1 MTTIVDEFVVTLG
14 LDPTQYKKQT
24 AELERQLE
32 RDKQTALKSGKLIE
46 DSARKQRQA
55 FNAVKVEALGFMSV
69 IAGAGSLTA
78 FAANTVK
85 TDAAVGRLSATIG
98 QSTKTISLWQAVMRG
113 VGGTNQNAASALSNI
128 NQLGV
133 DFLQNRLD
141 PTRVGLLGQLGISPE
156 QLQDPTA
163 FSLAAAGAF
172 TRGDPRI
179 AADRLRRLGFDDSY
193 LAALQ
198 GGPAALQG
206 RLKAAGPL
214 AEITAEDAA
223 RAQALERSASRFNT
237 AVQGRGRRALGA
249 VLPHATTALNQ
260 LADLIEGRTAGP
272 GFMGMPAGG
281 RAGAAAGGG
290 GGGGRGGGGGGT
302 VGSFSGIVSF
312 LTARGVSMAAA
323 RGIAAGIGAET
334 GGTFSPSE
342 TNPKSGAYG
351 LLQLLTPARRA
362 DFERVMKRKLKGSS
376 GEDQLNFM
384 LWEMQNTERT
394 LKGSSGEDQLNF
406 MLWEMQ
412 NTERTAGAAVLG
424 ASTDVEALSNYVG
437 GNRWGYMRPGAGRDI
452 DMRWGNVQLA
462 RNPTVNIGTIVVNTQ
477 ATDAKG
483 IATGLWSAIPQANT
497 GLH

>member
-113 VGGTNQNAASALSNI
+113 VGGTNQNAVSALSNI

-133 DFLQNRLD
+133 DWLQNRLD

-206 RLKAAGPL
+206 RLNAAGPL

-223 RAQALERSASRFNT
+223 SAQDVERAGGRVVT
-237 AVQGRGRRALGA
+237 AARGWGRRALGR
-249 VLPHATTALNQ
+249 VLPGITEAFDA
-260 LADLIEGRTAGP
+260 LADLIERPSA
-272 GFMGMPAGG
+272 ANAEVL
-281 RAGAAAGGG
+281 AGAVIGGTGSAGTIRARQ
-290 GGGGRGGGGGGT
+290 GRGGGGRSPIGT
-302 VGSFSGIVSF
+302 SRTSFSAVVSF
-312 LTARGVSMAAA
+312 LTANGVTMEAA
-323 RGIAAGIGAET
+323 RGIAAGIGAES
-334 GGTFSPSE
+334 GFDPGALGPLQPS
-342 TNPKSGAYG
+342 GRRAYG
-351 LLQLLTPARRA
+351 LLQLLSKDRVAN
-362 DFERVMKRKLKGSS
+362 FEKVMGRSVVGAS

-384 LWEMQNTERT
+384 LWEMRN
-394 LKGSSGEDQLNF
+394 S
-406 MLWEMQ
+406 
-412 NTERTAGAAVLG
+412 ERTAGRQVLG
-424 ASTDVEALSNYVG
+424 SKTEWGALSAYVG
-437 GNRWGYMRPGAGRDI
+437 GYMRPGAGAAG
-452 DMRWGNVQLA
+452 DMQRGSRYLA
-462 RNPTVNIGTIVVNTQ
+462 QNPIVNIGTIVVNTQ

>member
-113 VGGTNQNAASALSNI
+113 VGGTNQNAVSALSNI

-133 DFLQNRLD
+133 DYLQNRLD
-141 PTRVGLLGQLGISPE
+141 PARAGLLGQLGISPE

-163 FSLAAAGAF
+163 FSLAAAGALA
-172 TRGDPRI
+172 RGDPRI

-214 AEITAEDAA
+214 AEITSADAA
-223 RAQALERSASRFNT
+223 SAQDLERATGRIKT
-237 AVQGRGRRALGA
+237 ATQGAGRRALGR
-249 VLPHATTALNQ
+249 VLPGITEAFDA
-260 LADLIEGRTAGP
+260 LADMIERPSA
-272 GFMGMPAGG
+272 ANAEVL
-281 RAGAAAGGG
+281 AGAVIGGTGSAGTIRARQ
-290 GGGGRGGGGGGT
+290 GRGGGGAVGT
-302 VGSFSGIVSF
+302 GTGSFG
-312 LTARGVSMAAA
+312 AAVAYFRSQGYSEVQA
-323 RGIAAGIGAET
+323 RGIAAGMGAESR
-334 GGTFSPSE
+334 F
-342 TNPKSGAYG
+342 NPAAKNPTSSAYG
-351 LLQLLTPARRA
+351 IGQWLTPRQR
-362 DFERVMKRKLKGSS
+362 DFKRVMGKDIKGSTF
-376 GEDQLNFM
+376 EEQLAFM
-384 LWEMQNTERT
+384 QWELTNSE
-394 LKGSSGEDQLNF
+394 K
-406 MLWEMQ
+406 
-412 NTERTAGAAVLG
+412 TAGNLIRNSKTEWG
-424 ASTDVEALSNYVG
+424 ALSAYVG
-437 GNRWGYMRPGAGRDI
+437 GFMRPGPGAAG
-452 DMRWGNVQLA
+452 DMERGQRYLA
-462 RNPTVNIGTIVVNTQ
+462 QNATVNIGTIVVNTQ

-483 IATGLWSAIPQANT
+483 IATGLRSAIAQANT